1 MCMGT
6 SAWVDDRDLYVS
18 SDNSIILSRQAK
30 TLVNEKL
37 ILTDNQVLTWKKC
50 KYNSMINQG
59 LSTRWHPTRWDTPSQ
74 WHDFQFFINQ
84 S

>member
-59 LSTRWHPTRWDTPSQ
+59 LSTR
-74 WHDFQFFINQ
+74 
-84 S
+84 